1 MKFRTIGA
9 IGVLALA
16 LTACGSGDNDKAS
29 ASISEAIRDSGGQD
43 MALNQEQA
51 DCIGDGFVEE
61 IGADQLVEYKVLNE
75 DMTVNEGVDNV
86 KMSEEDAGSAAD
98 VVLDCADFREVFTGM
113 MEGMPQEARTCLDDE
128 LTDERLK
135 EFLKATFSGDQDSE
149 AVQELSTAVQ
159 ECVTANMGG

>member
-1 MKFRTIGA
+1 
-9 IGVLALA
+9 
-16 LTACGSGDNDKAS
+16 
-29 ASISEAIRDSGGQD
+29 
-43 MALNQEQA
+43 
-51 DCIGDGFVEE
+51 
-61 IGADQLVEYKVLNE
+61 
-75 DMTVNEGVDNV
+75 MTVNEGVDNV

-113 MEGMPQEARTCLDDE
+113 MEGMPEEARTCLDDE

-135 EFLKATFSGDQDSE
+135 AFLTATFSGNQDSE